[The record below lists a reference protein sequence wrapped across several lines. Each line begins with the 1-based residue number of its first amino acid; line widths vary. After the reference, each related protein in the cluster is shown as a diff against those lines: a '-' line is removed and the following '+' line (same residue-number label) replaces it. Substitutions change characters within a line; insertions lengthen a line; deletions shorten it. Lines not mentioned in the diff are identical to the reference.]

1 MAAPPACDIA
11 CQKNKRLATLLSTL
25 QEATVNKGTNPEA
38 YEKARMNY
46 YTLKE
51 GQSWLHTEKEKIA
64 NNKVTP
70 LLDMYTKQFQTLQN
84 AADKK
89 AAVKQALDD
98 AKAGEVGDEDETR
111 FIHSQIEKEYNKAGV
126 QTRLMELTKSPVE
139 FDTIANLVNKL
150 RLIETDEKL
159 LFISDQIAS
168 FIYYEIIDFIINND
182 INNYTVLEIIIC
194 SINIF

>member
-25 QEATVNKGTNPEA
+25 QEATVHKGTNPEA

-70 LLDMYTKQFQTLQN
+70 LLDMYTKQFQTLQT

-126 QTRLMELTKSPVE
+126 QTRLMELTKSPVPE
-139 FDTIANLVNKL
+139 PSSIPMYFDILMGFLILV
-150 RLIETDEKL
+150 IVYL
-159 LFISDQIAS
+159 LFGAGKWQTIQNYFSPPSVIPIS
-168 FIYYEIIDFIINND
+168 
-182 INNYTVLEIIIC
+182 L
-194 SINIF
+194 